1 MPNAS
6 SEKSY
11 GRAPQSN
18 RTARYDWVLR
28 ITLRT
33 TERKRGATQFAGL
46 DPQCLRLSSGPSFS
60 LRQIGKGPGRERAI
74 GSLTIAVDFDAKRLG
89 DGHEQMIV
97 RTCSVRAIP

>member
-6 SEKSY
+6 SKKSY

-33 TERKRGATQFAGL
+33 TERKRGATQFAE
-46 DPQCLRLSSGPSFS
+46 CLRLSSGPSFS